1 MAETYAPDARYHSWT
16 KRSGA
21 MTKKNENPAKKD
33 RSKSEDAKLDD
44 ALDHSFPASDPPSM
58 IEPHPH
64 LGDGKEK
71 PPQTNRPLGR

>member
-1 MAETYAPDARYHSWT
+1 
-16 KRSGA
+16 

-33 RSKSEDAKLDD
+33 CSKSEDAKLDD

-64 LGDGKEK
+64 LGGGKEK
-71 PPQTNRPLGR
+71 PPQTNRPPGR

>member
-1 MAETYAPDARYHSWT
+1 MA
-16 KRSGA
+16 
-21 MTKKNENPAKKD
+21 KKLENFDKKD

-64 LGDGKEK
+64 KGGTKDK
-71 PPQTNRPLGR
+71 PSETNRPHGR